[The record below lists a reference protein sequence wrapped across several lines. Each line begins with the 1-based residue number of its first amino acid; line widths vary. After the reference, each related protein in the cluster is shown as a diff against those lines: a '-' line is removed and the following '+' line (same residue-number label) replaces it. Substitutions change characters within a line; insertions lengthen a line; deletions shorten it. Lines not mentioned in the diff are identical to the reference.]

1 MTRDEK
7 APAMAAT
14 ITEAEENSLQD
25 SKTFP
30 ALNNNNNIRAGR
42 VQAVDYLLT
51 GRSNAKT
58 AAELSCVM
66 GIPRRDVMAQL
77 QTARM
82 RGERVCSSPGF
93 PAGYWLAEVPAELE
107 ANIKELSRRARE
119 QRQTIDAMTRT
130 LEKWTGQEAI

>member
-7 APAMAAT
+7 AARDAANIPDGKET
-14 ITEAEENSLQD
+14 VLQD
-25 SKTFP
+25 GNTAP
-30 ALNNNNNIRAGR
+30 ALNNNIRAGR
-42 VQAVDYLLT
+42 AQAVDYLLT

-58 AAELSCVM
+58 AAELSRVM

-107 ANIKELSRRARE
+107 TNIKELSRRARE

>member
-14 ITEAEENSLQD
+14 ITEAEENSSLD
-25 SKTFP
+25 SKMFP
-30 ALNNNNNIRAGR
+30 ALNNSIRAGR
-42 VQAVDYLLT
+42 MQAVDYLLM
-51 GRSNAKT
+51 GRPNAKT
-58 AAELSCVM
+58 AAELSRVM
-66 GIPRRDVMAQL
+66 GIPRREVMAQL